1 MAGSVPRIV
10 MKFGGTSV
18 GDLNRI
24 KNVAQRVKK
33 QKEAGC
39 AVLVVVSAMA
49 GETDRLVSYCQ
60 EISPLYDPA
69 EYDSIVATGEQVTS
83 GLVALA
89 LQTMGVSSRSFAGWQ
104 VPIQTDLLH
113 SKANLDTIDGARL
126 LASMEKGIVPVVAG
140 FQGVTSDKRVS
151 TLGRGGSDTSAVALA
166 AAIQADRCDIYTD
179 VDGIYTSDPR
189 IVSKARKLDKI
200 TYEEMLEL
208 ASVGAKVLQT
218 RSVGL
223 AMRAGVRLQVLS
235 SFIEGPAV
243 MEGQLPGSLV
253 VGEEEIVEKK
263 LVTGVTCSRD
273 EAKLSLRRIPDKP
286 GIAAAIFGPLSAA
299 NVNVDMIVQSTGTD
313 DRTNMVFTTSKTDLP
328 RAIRVLEDVRDNVQY
343 QELAVEPDIVKV
355 SIVGTG
361 MRSHTGVADT
371 MFRTLS
377 ERAINIEAISTS
389 EIKISVL
396 VAADYAELA
405 VRALHTAYGL
415 DEV

>member
-1 MAGSVPRIV
+1 
-10 MKFGGTSV
+10 
-18 GDLNRI
+18 
-24 KNVAQRVKK
+24 
-33 QKEAGC
+33 
-39 AVLVVVSAMA
+39 
-49 GETDRLVSYCQ
+49 
-60 EISPLYDPA
+60 
-69 EYDSIVATGEQVTS
+69 
-83 GLVALA
+83 
-89 LQTMGVSSRSFAGWQ
+89 
-104 VPIQTDLLH
+104 
-113 SKANLDTIDGARL
+113 
-126 LASMEKGIVPVVAG
+126 
-140 FQGVTSDKRVS
+140 
-151 TLGRGGSDTSAVALA
+151 
-166 AAIQADRCDIYTD
+166 
-179 VDGIYTSDPR
+179 
-189 IVSKARKLDKI
+189 
-200 TYEEMLEL
+200 
-208 ASVGAKVLQT
+208 
-218 RSVGL
+218 
-223 AMRAGVRLQVLS
+223 
-235 SFIEGPAV
+235 

-415 DEV
+415 DGV

>member
-1 MAGSVPRIV
+1 
-10 MKFGGTSV
+10 MKKIISM
-18 GDLNRI
+18 
-24 KNVAQRVKK
+24 
-33 QKEAGC
+33 
-39 AVLVVVSAMA
+39 VLVVVM
-49 GETDRLVSYCQ
+49 
-60 EISPLYDPA
+60 IF
-69 EYDSIVATGEQVTS
+69 SITS
-83 GLVALA
+83 
-89 LQTMGVSSRSFAGWQ
+89 
-104 VPIQTDLLH
+104 IC
-113 SKANLDTIDGARL
+113 
-126 LASMEKGIVPVVAG
+126 
-140 FQGVTSDKRVS
+140 
-151 TLGRGGSDTSAVALA
+151 A
-166 AAIQADRCDIYTD
+166 AAGSSTSYTATTGVVIEKTYTFNPDNLYTTESSKIYWADGTLIGTVGVEMRDK
-179 VDGIYTSDPR
+179 
-189 IVSKARKLDKI
+189 VS
-200 TYEEMLEL
+200 YEEMLEL

-313 DRTNMVFTTSKTDLP
+313 ERTNMVFTTSKTDLP
-328 RAIRVLEDVRDNVQY
+328 RAIRVLESVRESVQY
-343 QELAVEPDIVKV
+343 QELAVDPDIVKV

-415 DEV
+415 DGV